1 MPAVQYAPGEIARIG
16 KDRYER
22 EIRATVETEENV
34 GRVLVLD
41 IESGGY
47 VIDDDHLTAMRRAH
61 SEYPGGAYY
70 HLRIG
75 YPALGRMGGSWGD
88 LSRWSGGRSG
98 QVPNRSYS

>member
-16 KDRYER
+16 KELYER
-22 EIRATVETEENV
+22 DIRAQVETEENL
-34 GRVLVLD
+34 GKILVLD
-41 IESGGY
+41 IESGDY

-61 SEYPGGAYY
+61 AEHPGGAYS

-88 LSRWSGGRSG
+88 PRR
-98 QVPNRSYS
+98 